1 MSGLIDSNS
10 RFAVNPTNIRGIQR
24 SKFDMSHTIKTTF
37 NAGDLVPF
45 DVMEVLPGDTF
56 NLETNVL
63 ARLQTLITPLM
74 DDMYLDTYYFFVPN
88 RLTWEHWKEFN
99 GENSKNAWYPQTTYT
114 IPQITIKGND
124 DLKGSILDYMGIP
137 TNNVSSNANIS
148 LQINALPIRAYNL
161 IWNEWFRDQ
170 NLQDPVLV
178 PLTDATVA
186 FDKSNSSNG
195 GKLLKANKYHD
206 YFTSALPSPQKGPDV
221 SIPLAPDG
229 LFPVTPVKDQWVKDY
244 GFDPAQSDGIAFNY
258 LNGTDFTQGT
268 HQLYLN
274 SFYQGN
280 SKDAFLNGT
289 HTASGGSDVADK
301 IYPSNLFVNLKET
314 SVATINQLRLAF
326 ATQQLYELD
335 ARGGTRYVEILKS
348 HFGVTSPDA
357 RQQRPELLAYNH
369 TPINVN
375 QVVQQSGTNT
385 TTALG
390 DVAGLS
396 VTADSDS
403 SFVKSFTEH
412 GYIIGL
418 ACVRYKHSYQ
428 QGINRMWSRQT
439 RFDYYWPVFANI
451 GEQPILNKEI
461 YQDYSK
467 QPNDVNDE
475 VFGYQEAWAEYRYVP
490 DRVSAEMRSDYPQS
504 LDVWHLADD
513 YEALPKLSSDWIQ
526 ENSTTVNR
534 VLAVSD
540 NLSAQIF
547 MDIYLKIEA
556 TRPMPMYS
564 VPGLTRM

>member
-1 MSGLIDSNS
+1 MSGLIDSND

-137 TNNVSSNANIS
+137 TNNVSTNANIS

-186 FDKSNSSNG
+186 YDKNNSSNG
-195 GKLLKANKYHD
+195 GSLLKANKYHD

-221 SIPLAPDG
+221 TIPMQASAD
-229 LFPVTPVKDQWVKDY
+229 FPVFAKSVNIDDSLTSHPLSFKLNGD
-244 GFDPAQSDGIAFNY
+244 AQSV
-258 LNGTDFTQGT
+258 NGAQPFLQKGV
-268 HQLYLN
+268 N
-274 SFYQGN
+274 SHADLAWNNVDVPAVSSRGN
-280 SKDAFLNGT
+280 
-289 HTASGGSDVADK
+289 ASPA
-301 IYPSNLFVNLKET
+301 NLWANIEGLP
-314 SVATINQLRLAF
+314 VATINQLRLAF

-369 TPINVN
+369 TPISVN

-439 RFDYYWPVFANI
+439 RFDYYWPVFSNI

-467 QPNDVNDE
+467 QPDDVNDE
-475 VFGYQEAWAEYRYVP
+475 VFGYQEAWAEYRYIP
-490 DRVSAEMRSDYPQS
+490 DRVTAEMRSDYPQS

-513 YEALPKLSSDWIQ
+513 YESLPKLSSDWIQ

>member
-1 MSGLIDSNS
+1 MSLIDSNS
-10 RFAVNPTNIRGIQR
+10 RFAVNPTNMRGVQR
-24 SKFDMSHTIKTTF
+24 SKFDMSHTVKTTF
-37 NAGDLVPF
+37 NTGDLVPF
-45 DVMEVLPGDTF
+45 DVIEVLPGDTF

-88 RLTWEHWKEFN
+88 RLTWEHWREFN
-99 GENSKNAWYPQTTYT
+99 GENSKNAWYPTTTYT
-114 IPQITIKGND
+114 VPQITIKGND

-137 TNNVSSNANIS
+137 TNNVSSNSNVS
-148 LQINALPIRAYNL
+148 LSINALPVRAYNL

-178 PLTDATVA
+178 PLNDASVSY
-186 FDKSNSSNG
+186 DKAISSNG
-195 GKLLKANKYHD
+195 GALLKANKYHD

-221 SIPLAPDG
+221 TLPITSDG
-229 LFPVTPVKDQWVKDY
+229 YLPVTTGTLTDNVSNEPILFKQIDGNPFDGKDY
-244 GFDPAQSDGIAFNY
+244 YVTLDS
-258 LNGTDFTQGT
+258 
-268 HQLYLN
+268 N
-274 SFYQGN
+274 SVETY
-280 SKDAFLNGT
+280 
-289 HTASGGSDVADK
+289 ASLSIETNAAANPSVPK
-301 IYPSNLFVNLKET
+301 HIYPANLGVDLTNGNVN
-314 SVATINQLRLAF
+314 VATINQLRLAF

-357 RQQRPELLAYNH
+357 RQQRTELLAYNH
-369 TPINVN
+369 TPISVN

-396 VTADSDS
+396 VTADSDN

-412 GYIIGL
+412 GFIIGL
-418 ACVRYKHSYQ
+418 ACVRYRHSYQ

-451 GEQPILNKEI
+451 GEQPVLNKEI

-467 QPNDVNDE
+467 EPNDVNDE

-513 YEALPKLSSDWIQ
+513 YETLPKLSNEWIQ
-526 ENSTTVNR
+526 ENSNTVNR

-564 VPGLTRM
+564 IPGLSRM

>member
-1 MSGLIDSNS
+1 MSLIDSNS

-24 SKFDMSHTIKTTF
+24 SKFDMSHTVKTTF
-37 NAGDLVPF
+37 DTGELVPF

-74 DDMYLDTYYFFVPN
+74 DDLYLDTYYFFVPN

-99 GENSKNAWYPQTTYT
+99 GENSKNAWYPSTTYT

-124 DLKGSILDYMGIP
+124 DLHGSILDYMGIP
-137 TNNVSSNANIS
+137 THASGTGEIS
-148 LQINALPIRAYNL
+148 LKINALPIRAYNL

-170 NLQDPVLV
+170 NLQDPILV

-186 FDKSNSSNG
+186 YNKDNSSNG

-221 SIPLAPDG
+221 TLPLTQTG
-229 LFPVTPVKDQWVKDY
+229 FFPVAPLSGMDIGDAPYNFPKDKMSGLDFKFLSNADFSPGNRGLTIDSPGGGKSGWLRAVSGSTGDVV
-244 GFDPAQSDGIAFNY
+244 
-258 LNGTDFTQGT
+258 GTNN
-268 HQLYLN
+268 QLYP
-274 SFYQGN
+274 
-280 SKDAFLNGT
+280 T
-289 HTASGGSDVADK
+289 
-301 IYPSNLFVNLKET
+301 NLFVDLGES

-369 TPINVN
+369 TPISVN

-428 QGINRMWSRQT
+428 QGVNRMWSRQT

-461 YQDYSK
+461 YQNYNIIAGK
-467 QPNDVNDE
+467 VNDE

-513 YEALPKLSSDWIQ
+513 YESLPKLSSDWIQ
-526 ENSTTVNR
+526 ENATTVNR